1 MVTTELDSFVQKFK
15 QLWKSGLGAHLDID
29 THGGQAW
36 VGLRVRLS
44 HAPGPVHHAH
54 HHLPSQP
61 RRTRNGPAQQ
71 RRRARRAAV
80 RQEEAEEAI
89 VDEPAVEDAAKADLP
104 VAVEAAKQQLD
115 SVTEE
120 AAVDIVGDSNNH
132 SKKLVLTLEK
142 SEGRTDETGN
152 PSPIPQI
159 DGAAAEQVAVYEF
172 KSDYG
177 EEDIEYSL
185 LEIFQDSATLVSRV
199 ALRPRSA
206 EHLCT
211 VEIKLGDSENFSW
224 PNMRKDQKEVF
235 SDLQKIVK

>member
-1 MVTTELDSFVQKFK
+1 MSINILAF
-15 QLWKSGLGAHLDID
+15 IC
-29 THGGQAW
+29 
-36 VGLRVRLS
+36 R
-44 HAPGPVHHAH
+44 HHF
-54 HHLPSQP
+54 PNQP

-71 RRRARRAAV
+71 RRRARRAAL
-80 RQEEAEEAI
+80 RQEK
-89 VDEPAVEDAAKADLP
+89 AVEATEDVAKLDIP
-104 VAVEAAKQQLD
+104 VAVEAAEKQLD

-120 AAVDIVGDSNNH
+120 AAVDIVGDSNND
-132 SKKLVLTLEK
+132 SKKLVLALEK

-152 PSPIPQI
+152 PSPIPQM

-185 LEIFQDSATLVSRV
+185 QEIFQDSATLVSRV

>member
-1 MVTTELDSFVQKFK
+1 MATTELDTFVHKFK
-15 QLWKSGLGAHLDID
+15 QLWKSGLDAHLDID
-29 THGGQAW
+29 THGGEAW
-36 VGLRVRLS
+36 VGLRLRLS
-44 HAPGPVHHAH
+44 HAPGPH
-54 HHLPSQP
+54 HHFPNQP

-71 RRRARRAAV
+71 RRRARRAAL
-80 RQEEAEEAI
+80 RQEK
-89 VDEPAVEDAAKADLP
+89 AVEATEDVAKLDIP

-185 LEIFQDSATLVSRV
+185 LEIFQDSAALVSRV